1 MKWLE
6 KSHNS
11 RIFQTDYIFVNFTFN
26 KKTLLSQ
33 TNEAKNNKKT
43 ALNCFSFLKE
53 ELN

>member
-33 TNEAKNNKKT
+33 TNEAKNNKK
-43 ALNCFSFLKE
+43 KQH
-53 ELN
+53 